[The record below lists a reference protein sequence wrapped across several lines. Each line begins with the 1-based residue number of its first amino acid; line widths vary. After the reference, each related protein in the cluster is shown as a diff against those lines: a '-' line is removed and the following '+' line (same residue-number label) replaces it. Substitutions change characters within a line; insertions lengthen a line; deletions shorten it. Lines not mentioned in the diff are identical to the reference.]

1 MVEIIYR
8 SIVFEHDY
16 RLVFLAVL
24 ICLFSSHTAVSLQ
37 ERARA
42 ATSRRREKWIA
53 WTAVTI
59 GAGIWA
65 THFIAMMGYQA
76 GIEIRYALLP
86 TLGSLLVAVL
96 VTGFGFHFAT
106 FHRTKRARALAGL
119 VVGLGIAG
127 MHFVGM
133 MGFRVP
139 GTMSHHPDYVTLS
152 LVLGISL
159 AVMAVIGMNKT
170 RDIVRHSV
178 ATVMLAAAVC
188 GLHFT
193 SMAGLQLSYDPTVVL
208 PPAVV
213 SKGLLVTGITLVAVG
228 LMGGSLVSAFLSKD
242 ILKFK
247 QQETARL
254 RSLADAA
261 LEGIIVMDMGGHV
274 VNANQSFL
282 NMSGKTMLELRGHP
296 LRRYFRQF
304 AGEEDISALAEKGA
318 HLEEAMLLQPIG
330 EEIPTEVFF
339 RHVEVSGEPQVVAVV
354 RDLREKRAAEQQI
367 NYLSNYDMLTGLAN
381 RQLMMDRLLRAVPA
395 AQANGTFLA
404 LHYIDIDGFKELN
417 TTIGQEGGDHLLRV
431 FSSRI
436 RHCVSEV
443 DTVARIGPDQFC
455 VIQENIQDAEKA
467 DILISKITRQLGQP
481 FVVAGREAFVTV
493 SVGIALAP
501 DDTDDPSSLLSRAEI
516 AMKQAK
522 THSGNVYQFYEEALD
537 QSQLLRRQ
545 LKRDLVGAIYRGEM
559 NMVYQPQFDVRSGE
573 PTGFEALVRWTHPEK
588 GSVSPAEFIPLA
600 EESGQILELGAWIIE
615 ESIREAASW
624 INPLKVAINVS
635 PVQFQQET
643 LPSLIENLILQYN
656 LSPSRLEIEITE
668 GVLIHD
674 IDHALSV
681 LGRLRMQGIKLAM
694 DDFGTGY
701 SSLAYLQR
709 FPFDK
714 LKIDQSFV
722 RKILHD
728 EQSHGIVRG
737 MIGLS
742 HGLNIPILAEGIETE
757 AEFAILRVEGCD
769 EVQGYYFGKPEEISA
784 YQNLV
789 NGEAQ
794 EETFLTER
802 KAI

>member
-24 ICLFSSHTAVSLQ
+24 ICLFSSYTAVSLQ

-42 ATSRRREKWIA
+42 ATSKRREKWIA

-65 THFIAMMGYQA
+65 THFIAMIGYRA
-76 GIEIRYALLP
+76 GMEVRYDLLP
-86 TLGSLLVAVL
+86 TAGSLVVAIL

-106 FHRTKRARALAGL
+106 FHRTKRARGLAGL
-119 VVGLGIAG
+119 VVGIGIAG

-139 GTMSHHPDYVTLS
+139 GSMSHHPDYVVLS
-152 LVLGISL
+152 LVFGIGL
-159 AVMAVIGMNKT
+159 AVAALVGMNKT

-178 ATVMLAAAVC
+178 ATTLLAGAIC

-193 SMAGLQLSYDPTVVL
+193 SMAGMQLSYDPTIAL
-208 PPAVV
+208 PKSMVSEGMLVV
-213 SKGLLVTGITLVAVG
+213 SVTLVTLA
-228 LMGGSLVSAFLSKD
+228 LMGFSLANAFLNKD
-242 ILKFK
+242 LLRHR
-247 QQETARL
+247 QQEAARL

-318 HLEEAMLLQPIG
+318 HLEEAMLLQSLG
-330 EEIPTEVFF
+330 DEIPTEVFF
-339 RHVEVSGEPQVVAVV
+339 RHAEVSGEPQLVAVV

-367 NYLSNYDMLTGLAN
+367 SYLSNYDMLTGLAN

-395 AQANGTFLA
+395 AQANEAFLA

-436 RHCVSEV
+436 QHCVREV

-455 VIQENIQDAEKA
+455 VIQENIEDAEKA
-467 DILISKITRQLGQP
+467 DILISKVIRQLGQP

-493 SVGIALAP
+493 SVGIAVAP
-501 DDTDDPSSLLSRAEI
+501 DDTEDPSSLLSRAEI

-522 THSGNVYQFYEEALD
+522 NHSGNVYQFYEEALD

-545 LKRDLVGAIYRGEM
+545 LKRDLVGAIDRGEM
-559 NMVYQPQFDVRSGE
+559 KMVYQPQFNVRTGE

-588 GSVSPAEFIPLA
+588 GPVSPAEFIPLA
-600 EESGQILELGAWIIE
+600 EESGQIMELGAWILE

-624 INPLKVAINVS
+624 VNPLKVAINVS

-643 LPSLIENLILQYN
+643 LPSLIENLTLQYGLN
-656 LSPSRLEIEITE
+656 PSRLEIEITE
-668 GVLIHD
+668 GVLIHN

-722 RKILHD
+722 RKMLND

-742 HGLNIPILAEGIETE
+742 HGLDIPILAEGVETE
-757 AEFAILRVEGCD
+757 SEYAMLRVEGCD
-769 EVQGYYFGKPEEISA
+769 EVQGYYLGKPLDISE
-784 YQNLV
+784 YQHLTNNV
-789 NGEAQ
+789 GEAALLAGQ
-794 EETFLTER
+794 E
-802 KAI
+802 AI